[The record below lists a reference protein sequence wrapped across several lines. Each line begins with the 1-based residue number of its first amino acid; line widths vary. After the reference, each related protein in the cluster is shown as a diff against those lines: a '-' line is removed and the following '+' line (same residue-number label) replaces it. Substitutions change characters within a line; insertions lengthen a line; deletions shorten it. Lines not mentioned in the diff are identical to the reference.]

1 MLNEGDSPTADIP
14 ESGHLNM
21 ARFSSQG
28 GFLRQPVF
36 DSPAANVTGHSSNV
50 DSNLLERFCYLLS
63 EIAWSSICRCLL
75 EGKSFI
81 NNSVCQVQD
90 LMLNDK
96 IYFGYSY
103 SEHNLFVWAVIG

>member
-14 ESGHLNM
+14 ESDHLNM

-36 DSPAANVTGHSSNV
+36 DSPAANVNGHSSKV

-63 EIAWSSICRCLL
+63 ETAWPSICRCLL

-90 LMLNDK
+90 LMLNEK
-96 IYFGYSY
+96 YISVIHIVSITYLFGR
-103 SEHNLFVWAVIG
+103 